1 MLVVT
6 PESAVPPKNGCML
19 TIGAFDG
26 VHRGH
31 QEVLASMRRNGEPGL
46 PLTVVTFDRH
56 PLSVVRPQDAPRLL
70 TDVETKLD
78 LLASLGVDTT
88 CVVPFDA
95 QRATEE
101 PEAFIEDVLV
111 NALGARYVVVGA
123 DFRFGRNRRGDVSLL
138 GELGERFGFQVFGLD
153 LAGSGDQ
160 PISSTRIRQLVAN
173 GDVKLAA
180 ELLGRSFSLRGLVE
194 HGDGRGGPELG
205 FPTANLG
212 IADGL
217 AQPGVGIYAGYVTL
231 SSGEVVQSAIS
242 VGRRPTFYEHAD
254 PLIEC
259 YLLDFD
265 RDLYGQHL
273 EVTFVEK
280 LRDEQRFESVES
292 LIEQMHRDVAAT
304 RTILAAAE

>member
-1 MLVVT
+1 
-6 PESAVPPKNGCML
+6 
-19 TIGAFDG
+19 
-26 VHRGH
+26 
-31 QEVLASMRRNGEPGL
+31 ASMRRHAESAL

-56 PLSVVRPQDAPRLL
+56 PLSVVRPEAAPRLL
-70 TDVETKLD
+70 TDIETKLD

-88 CVVPFDA
+88 CVVPFDER
-95 QRATEE
+95 RATEE
-101 PEAFIEDVLV
+101 PETFIEDVLV
-111 NALGARYVVVGA
+111 NALGAKYVVVGE
-123 DFRFGRNRRGDVSLL
+123 DFRFGRNRRGDVALL
-138 GELGERFGFQVFGLD
+138 GELGERFGFEVFGLD
-153 LAGSGDQ
+153 LAGFGDQ
-160 PISSTRIRQLVAN
+160 PISSTRIRQLVAS
-173 GDVKLAA
+173 GEVRLAA
-180 ELLGRSFSLRGLVE
+180 ELLGRSFSLRGMVE

-231 SSGEVVQSAIS
+231 TSGEVVQSAIS

-265 RDLYGQHL
+265 RDLYGQQL

-280 LRDEQRFESVES
+280 LRDEQRFETVDA
-292 LIEQMHRDVAAT
+292 LIDQMHRDVEAT
-304 RTILAAAE
+304 RTILTAAE